1 MIYTSSIR
9 LCSQRL
15 KFLHMVHEDN
25 CIALRSSG
33 SIYKHGMNIH
43 QPVYS
48 VIKIFIIFTVNLR
61 RLGGH

>member
-1 MIYTSSIR
+1 MYNIQQSYNYDLHSVR

-33 SIYKHGMNIH
+33 SIYKHGMNI
-43 QPVYS
+43 Y
-48 VIKIFIIFTVNLR
+48 
-61 RLGGH
+61 